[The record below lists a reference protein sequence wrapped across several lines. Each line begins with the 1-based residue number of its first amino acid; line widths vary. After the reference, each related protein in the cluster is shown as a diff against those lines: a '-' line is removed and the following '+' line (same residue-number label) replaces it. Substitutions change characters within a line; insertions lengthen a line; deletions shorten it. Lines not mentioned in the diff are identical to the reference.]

1 MKRAKKM
8 PLAFRLGIV
17 LILCS
22 LALLLAYRFQVYTAK
37 NQRVET
43 VSRITSLLPPPSQG
57 IPGLYSDPEMPAIS
71 LDGKDYLGLLEVP
84 AYGVTLPVGSQWD
97 TGKLIAFPCRFW
109 GSAYD
114 STLVIGGSD
123 EKGLLDFCS
132 TIDLGAYVFV
142 TDMTGARYTYTVSRV
157 DRAKHAQTDWLLSDQ
172 WDLTLFA
179 QSSLSMEY
187 IALRCSLSMQ

>member
-1 MKRAKKM
+1 MSKTGNLLLKVG
-8 PLAFRLGIV
+8 LF
-17 LILCS
+17 LILASC
-22 LALLLAYRFQVYTAK
+22 LLLIGSELLTARR
-37 NQRVET
+37 QEAAQALAMQIQ
-43 VSRITSLLPPPSQG
+43 SHLPAPAEGSPAD
-57 IPGLYSDPEMPAIS
+57 YSDPAMPVLQ
-71 LDGKDYLGLLEVP
+71 LDGTDYSCLVEVP
-84 AYGVTLPVGSQWD
+84 SFGITLPVASLWD
-97 TGKLIAFPCRFW
+97 SSRVSHYPCRFW